1 MMKDALIYLLKRRME
16 DLEDIMGSKKER
28 MTVEEEIEEL
38 RILLEELNG

>member
-1 MMKDALIYLLKRRME
+1 MKDALIYLLKRRME